1 MVFYTGKEV
10 AVWVTHECGES
21 AANTYQLAVIQSS
34 TGENKMGILGTGTT
48 RSPEMLAGP
57 IYSAGHANLGVTDL
71 TGVDISIGAV
81 DEDISYFQTANIGKI
96 EVKKETSVTLTK
108 KMSDKAF
115 LIAYQGKV
123 AAASAEDTVGNHS
136 TRWGLKEDDKISSGQ
151 VDPKSHTDADGD
163 VSYGFRV
170 YVKLKDSG
178 QVIAIPNC
186 TLMSHAVTIGNDSA
200 TEETVEFMS
209 TVKPLI
215 ANDGSF
221 NKTDTALADM

>member
-1 MVFYTGKEV
+1 MAFYTGKEV
-10 AVWVTHECGES
+10 AVWVTHECNES
-21 AANTYQLAVIQSS
+21 AADNYQLAVIQSS
-34 TGENKMGILGTGTT
+34 TGENQMGILSTGTT
-48 RSPEMLAGP
+48 RSPEMFAGP
-57 IYSAGHANLGVTDL
+57 IAQAGHANLGVTDL

-96 EVKKETSVTLTK
+96 EVKKETSITLTK

-123 AAASAEDTVGNHS
+123 AAASAEDAVGNHS
-136 TRWGLKEDDKISSGQ
+136 TRWGLKEDNKISSGI
-151 VDPKSHTDADGD
+151 VDPKSHVDADSNI
-163 VSYGFRV
+163 SYGYRV

-186 TLMSHAVTIGNDSA
+186 TLMSHAVTIGNDTA

-215 ANDGSF
+215 ANDGSY
-221 NKTDTALADM
+221 NKTPTSASDI

>member
-1 MVFYTGKEV
+1 MAFYTGKEV
-10 AVWVTHECGES
+10 AVWITHECGES

-34 TGENKMGILGTGTT
+34 TGENQMGILGTGTT

-96 EVKKETSVTLTK
+96 EVKKETSVTLTR

-123 AAASAEDTVGNHS
+123 AAASAEDTAGNHS
-136 TRWGLKEDDKISSGQ
+136 CRWGLKEDNKISSGQ
-151 VDPKSHTDADGD
+151 VDPKSHVDADGD

-186 TLMSHAVTIGNDSA
+186 TLMSHAITIGNDTA

-221 NKTDTALADM
+221 NKTDTALTDI

>member
-1 MVFYTGKEV
+1 MAFYTGKEV
-10 AVWVTHECGES
+10 AVWVTHECNES
-21 AANTYQLAVIQSS
+21 AADNYQLAVIQSS
-34 TGENKMGILGTGTT
+34 TGENKMGILSTGTT
-48 RSPEMLAGP
+48 RSPEMFAGP
-57 IYSAGHANLGVTDL
+57 IAQAGHANLGVTDL

-96 EVKKETSVTLTK
+96 EVKKETSITLTK

-136 TRWGLKEDDKISSGQ
+136 TRWGLKEDNKISSGI
-151 VDPKSHTDADGD
+151 VDPKSHVDADSNI
-163 VSYGFRV
+163 SYGYRV

-186 TLMSHAVTIGNDSA
+186 TLMSHAVTIGNDTA

-221 NKTDTALADM
+221 NKTPTSASDI

>member
-1 MVFYTGKEV
+1 MAFYTGKEV
-10 AVWVTHECGES
+10 AVWITHECGES

-34 TGENKMGILGTGTT
+34 TGENQMGILGTGTT

-71 TGVDISIGAV
+71 TGGDISIGAV
-81 DEDISYFQTANIGKI
+81 DEDISYFQTAIIGKI
-96 EVKKETSVTLTK
+96 EVKKETSVTLTR

-123 AAASAEDTVGNHS
+123 AAASAEDTAGNHS
-136 TRWGLKEDDKISSGQ
+136 CRWGLKEDNKISSGQ
-151 VDPKSHTDADGD
+151 VDPKSHIDADSNI
-163 VSYGFRV
+163 SYGFRV

-178 QVIAIPNC
+178 QVLAIPNC
-186 TLMSHAVTIGNDSA
+186 TLMSHGLTIGNDSA

-209 TVKPLI
+209 TVKPLL

-221 NKTDTALADM
+221 NKVPTAAGSI